1 MHFKVSFM
9 WQKYEKR
16 GSFDLHI
23 VFCHE
28 LEFAGDPSS
37 CWISLIPGALLGA
50 VWQVCLRGGTHS
62 ITALM
67 ALSVFR

>member
-37 CWISLIPGALLGA
+37 CLDFFNSRCFIRCS
-50 VWQVCLRGGTHS
+50 
-62 ITALM
+62 M
-67 ALSVFR
+67 AGLFKGRNT